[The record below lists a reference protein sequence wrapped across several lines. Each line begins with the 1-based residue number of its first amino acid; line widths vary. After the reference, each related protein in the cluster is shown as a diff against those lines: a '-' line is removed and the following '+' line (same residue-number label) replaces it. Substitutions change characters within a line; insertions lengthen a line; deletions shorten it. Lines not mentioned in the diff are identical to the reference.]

1 MDKLFSKQIQLMTKL
16 LAVLFF
22 ICSGLSAQTFF
33 KSTDYSNLSS
43 VPAGEGDVIEIYGEF
58 PSGTGDIASGVH
70 ILGKTPNA
78 AIIGGSLYSNVPAI
92 NADADTVYLKDLSIK
107 SRIAIIADDHSMV
120 SMENVVVR
128 PHNDIESLANDYSS
142 RDGGLISITDSELIA
157 KDCEA
162 INCANQD
169 NKWIID
175 SGVFTWQG
183 ENFDVDA
190 IHASGNSRFKLD
202 VEYAKGRYG
211 AGQHNRWRFGALNPY
226 NNDIVGSKTNIKNT
240 LPANYLAHNQNEN
253 GFVDITIA
261 DGRYLWSGIVIAGNY
276 TATFFDS
283 SFVSKSPDE
292 NEEMPAMIG
301 IEAENNAIVSLYN
314 VQVAR
319 ADAKW
324 FHGKYYLDENTTLHY
339 DRDLYVSPNKT
350 YGALYDSSNFPEEYG
365 QGSHALESS
374 DVYNLAAIPTWE
386 FDNTKIVY
394 MGDDCLNRLD
404 VEQALKELSV
414 NSLFRSDT
422 EAYPDSSPFAGI
434 PDYTTGGT
442 YTAGSYFYLDGR
454 VFVAVE
460 TFTAADS
467 NAEHTANKFRA
478 LIGCKKFGSYY
489 GTLIYEKNNG
499 WVNVFTLSEWR
510 GGYCRNRGNAVAFY
524 NGNIIGK
531 MRIIEHANTW
541 TWFDKQKAGTKY
553 WDKEGKNAYYRNIF
567 GTKFGR
573 NFDIERL
580 EITQVGRS
588 EDYVKKSAFA
598 INLQT
603 GVPDQNIRVKELVVN
618 SDGLQEAVEIVGVDL
633 VNHSLYLGH
642 VEINGMMKD
651 GKPDFGLFG
660 FGEAL
665 IIVRGQDGLILNA
678 ANYEAYLNDLFHPD
692 SFGQRVVTRT
702 QIE

>member
-1 MDKLFSKQIQLMTKL
+1 MTRL

-22 ICSGLSAQTFF
+22 ICSGVSAQTFF

-58 PSGTGDIASGVH
+58 PAGNGNVANGIH
-70 ILGKTPNA
+70 IWGKTPNA

-92 NADADTVYLKDLSIK
+92 NADADTVYLKALSIK
-107 SRIAIIADDHSMV
+107 SRIAIRADDHSLI
-120 SMENVVVR
+120 SMENVVIR

-142 RDGGLISITDSELIA
+142 RNGGIVSITDSELIA
-157 KDCEA
+157 KDCEGY
-162 INCANQD
+162 NSANQD
-169 NKWIID
+169 NPWTIEN
-175 SGVFTWQG
+175 SVFYWQG
-183 ENFDVDA
+183 GMFDIDA
-190 IHASGNSRFKLD
+190 IQAVGGTRFNLD
-202 VEYAKGRYG
+202 VQYAKGRYG
-211 AGQHNRWRFGALNPY
+211 SGHHNRWRFGVKNPY
-226 NNDIVGSKTNIKNT
+226 NNDILGSKTNIKTT

-253 GFVDITIA
+253 GFVDIKIE

-276 TATFFDS
+276 TATIHDS
-283 SFVSKSPDE
+283 SFLGRSPDA
-292 NEEMPAMIG
+292 NEEMPAMTG

-324 FHGKYYLDENTTLHY
+324 FHGKYYMDENTTLYY
-339 DRDLYVSPNKT
+339 DRDLYVSPDKV
-350 YGALYDSSNFPEEYG
+350 YGALYDESNFPDTYS

-394 MGDDCLNRLD
+394 MGDDCLNRLP

-414 NSLFRSDT
+414 NPLFRSDT
-422 EAYPDSSPFAGI
+422 EAYPDSSPFTGI
-434 PDYTTGGT
+434 PDYTNGDT
-442 YTAGSYFYLDGR
+442 YTTGSYFYLDGR
-454 VFVAVE
+454 VFITVE
-460 TFTAADS
+460 TFTAADA

-478 LIGCKKFGSYY
+478 LIGCKMFASYY

-499 WVNVFTLSEWR
+499 WVNVFTLGEWR
-510 GGYCRNRGNAVAFY
+510 GGYCRNRGNSVAFY
-524 NGNIIGK
+524 NGNVIGK
-531 MRIIEHANTW
+531 LRFIEHANTW
-541 TWFDKQKAGTKY
+541 TWYGEQKAGTKY
-553 WDKEGKNAYYRNIF
+553 WDKEGKNGYYRNIF
-567 GTKFGR
+567 STKFGR

-598 INLQT
+598 YNLQT
-603 GVPDQNIRVKELVVN
+603 GIPDQNCRVKELVVN
-618 SDGLQEAVEIVGVDL
+618 SDGLQEAVEIVGVEIDK
-633 VNHSLYLGH
+633 HSLYLGH
-642 VEINGMMKD
+642 VEVNGMAKD
-651 GKPDFGLFG
+651 EKPDFGLFG
-660 FGEAL
+660 LGEAL

-692 SFGQRVVTRT
+692 SFGQRIVTRT